1 MASNSSGVTSSKVLC
16 RRRVLNQ
23 STHSIAQEFDVVDRL
38 DRPLQKRTALGNC
51 FCLEQ
56 SDCRL
61 RKGVVVGVADASN

>member
-1 MASNSSGVTSSKVLC
+1 MLC

-23 STHSIAQEFDVVDRL
+23 STHSIVANSMSSIVLIGPCRKGLLLE
-38 DRPLQKRTALGNC
+38 TASV
-51 FCLEQ
+51 FQQ